1 MQRFDDGE
9 KLESIDVSTLDL
21 FFEIVPVENEMRE
34 DHVDLFDGS
43 NETTYIT
50 DNLDSDSDCEWE
62 DDDGNIFDVFNI
74 EDAQ

>member
-1 MQRFDDGE
+1 MQRFGDGE

-74 EDAQ
+74 EVDQ